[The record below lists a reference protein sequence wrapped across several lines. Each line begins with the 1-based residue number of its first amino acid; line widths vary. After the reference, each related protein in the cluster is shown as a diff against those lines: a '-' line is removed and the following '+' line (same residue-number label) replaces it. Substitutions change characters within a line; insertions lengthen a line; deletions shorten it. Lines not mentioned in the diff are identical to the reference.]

1 MAGEKVLEGKETHIV
16 HVGVIVKDLE
26 KTVEFLTSLGIG
38 PFSAAAYKHPNAV
51 VRGKKTFWET
61 KRALSKQGPVEL
73 ELIEFQ
79 KGTSIQKEFLDKKG
93 EGIHHL
99 LFKVRNINATIE
111 KFANKGIAVLQR
123 DFPGG
128 VGGPAYMDTAATG
141 GICIEVMEDLPSFD
155 ADEN

>member
-1 MAGEKVLEGKETHIV
+1 MDE
-16 HVGVIVKDLE
+16 
-26 KTVEFLTSLGIG
+26 
-38 PFSAAAYKHPNAV
+38 
-51 VRGKKTFWET
+51 
-61 KRALSKQGPVEL
+61 
-73 ELIEFQ
+73 
-79 KGTSIQKEFLDKKG
+79 KG

-155 ADEN
+155 ADETENAFYTPAVKTPEKHKTGIKQSPG